1 MNTTTMDTHT
11 RKRNKIERLVQN
23 KWFWVVFCL
32 FFFSYPILRSMNR
45 TLPPELPKYFKVPEF
60 KFQDENGAVFGSDEL
75 KGKLYISNFFFSS
88 CPTTCPKLM
97 ETIQKV
103 QKRVKGLG
111 QGIALVSITV
121 DPDYDSSKVLFKTAR
136 EYGANPYVW
145 KFLRSDLASTKSL
158 LTDGFKVPV
167 GDRESLSENIYDIV
181 HSGKLVLVDD
191 EGYVRGYYETD
202 KVSIDKLMIDVG
214 LLVNRK
220 KLNFKKES

>member
-1 MNTTTMDTHT
+1 MNTMVNENIQTE
-11 RKRNKIERLVQN
+11 RNKIEKLFLN
-23 KWFWVVFCL
+23 KWFWLFFCL

-45 TLPPELPKYFKVPEF
+45 TLPPELPKYFKVPNF
-60 KFQDENGAVFGSDEL
+60 KFEDENGAAFGSDDL
-75 KGKLYISNFFFSS
+75 RGKLYIANFHFTS

-97 ETIQKV
+97 GTMQKI

-121 DPDYDSSKVLFKTAR
+121 DPEYDTAKVLFKTAR
-136 EYGANPYVW
+136 EYDANPYVW
-145 KFLRSDLASTKSL
+145 KFLRSDLETTKTL

-181 HSGKLVLVDD
+181 HSGKLVLVDN
-191 EGYVRGYYETD
+191 EGFVRGYYESD

-214 LLVNRK
+214 LIVNRA